1 MKNHVVLVRRRMS
14 RSETGK
20 SFIYS
25 AVKTADEKSNR
36 KRSIPQTINQTN
48 GQSNNPDT
56 MVNPGTEE
64 VSNNYTTVYI

>member
-14 RSETGK
+14 RTETGK

-48 GQSNNPDT
+48 DQSNNPDT

-64 VSNNYTTVYI
+64 VSNNYTTVYL